1 MKTTKIR
8 KSTYLERDELVTVA
22 KNLRGLG
29 YTKTGDEVVDYIRNH
44 DEGGYVMNLHGV
56 NTQKMIQI
64 SEDFNLFA

>member
-1 MKTTKIR
+1 VLFR
-8 KSTYLERDELVTVA
+8 S